1 MSRTT
6 SSVTLYRNAPMDR
19 TMKNLADYNKIS
31 LSALLD
37 SLSSITQNKNSYIS
51 IYKPIRWHTDSKITS
66 DDLYDF
72 NYLKIVNRDR
82 TYYAFIDNVTYIND
96 ADSEIKFTIDIWT
109 TYHKQFDLNSMNLIE
124 RAQIPQN
131 LNNEDLR
138 GAISINDP
146 MLSSGTQENIIEAK
160 RISYDSE
167 KYGKNEK
174 FLYVWYMPKWYKSLA
189 PDGNS
194 MNNSLKLMI
203 FKVNPKSK
211 SIRKSIAN
219 IMDNSYFYDGGKTN
233 IVRAEI
239 RENDS
244 LDLAETTYNG
254 KVIKSDRALY
264 YSKRS
269 FDFKGIPNWHDPNDG
284 NEWVTGEHG
293 GGVLYDTTSSWNS
306 DYHGMPGKPGDL
318 GIVTDVNQDSKMQ
331 PVHPLKNTKQGGSN
345 VVAFYPK
352 QKQIAERVI
361 KLGKVTD
368 LFHELSEKTN
378 IRNIKL
384 LGMPYTSLR
393 LSIYGQV
400 KDYDLG
406 SQNVSQ
412 TNDEIKVVRQQSTEP
427 NSPQVYQIVGLNGVH
442 ETGNMYGVMATGA
455 NYPFIVHINNEY
467 PIPVSDSLAYL
478 ENFRDQYIYNV
489 YNKFENKDASLTAN
503 VISYVNQYNKNN
515 AMLKNAGTV
524 YNATNRN
531 IAINEA
537 TSIISAL
544 IGTSS
549 LIDVLADSLS
559 NVFSVIKNNSAYQL
573 AKDKYSL
580 NESYNKT
587 IYKNNEY
594 NNDAVYRLS
603 KAVLG
608 DNFMREVTSDGR
620 SLMGANATDW
630 AIMAESYPY
639 AQLVTQDISTLKA
652 NDAILNRYGNYILHY
667 GKLSNYFGENS
678 YHGHS
683 YLKTRDANVKGSC
696 PMPAVQQFN
705 QMLDSGVTVW
715 DNIKDFKERN

>member
-1 MSRTT
+1 
-6 SSVTLYRNAPMDR
+6 
-19 TMKNLADYNKIS
+19 MKNIADYNKIS

-51 IYKPIRWHTDSKITS
+51 IYDPIRWHTDSKITS

-82 TYYAFIDNVTYIND
+82 TYYAFIDNITYIND

-109 TYHKQFDLNSMNLIE
+109 TFHKQFDLNSMNLIE

-146 MLSSGTQENIIEAK
+146 MLSSGTKENIIDAK

-174 FLYVWYMPKWYKSLA
+174 DLYVWYMPKWLNSLA

-194 MNNSLKLMI
+194 MNNSLKLII

-244 LDLAETTYNG
+244 LDLAETTYDG
-254 KVIKSDRALY
+254 KVIKSDHALNANNFFVDDY
-264 YSKRS
+264 HFSLP
-269 FDFKGIPNWHDPNDG
+269 DDDPDG
-284 NEWVTGEHG
+284 ND
-293 GGVLYDTTSSWNS
+293 LSSANAELASSTIKVANNW
-306 DYHGMPGKPGDL
+306 KW
-318 GIVTDVNQDSKMQ
+318 IQ

-361 KLGKVTD
+361 KIGTATD
-368 LFHELSEKTN
+368 LYHKLSEKTN

-384 LGMPYTSLR
+384 LGAPYTSLR
-393 LSIYGQV
+393 LTVYGQT
-400 KDYDLG
+400 KDYDIG

-412 TNDEIKVVRQQSTEP
+412 TNEEIKVVRQQSTEP

-442 ETGNMYGVMATGA
+442 ETGNMYGVMTTGA
-455 NYPFIVHINNEY
+455 NDPFIVHINNEY

-478 ENFRDQYIYNV
+478 ENFRDQYILNV
-489 YNKFENKDASLTAN
+489 ANAYSNMSASNAITHL
-503 VISYVNQYNKNN
+503 SYLNQKQKNWI
-515 AMLKNAGTV
+515 MVKNAGIA
-524 YNATNRN
+524 YNATNRD
-531 IAINEA
+531 IVISEA

-549 LIDVLADSLS
+549 LIDVLSDSLS
-559 NVFSVIKNNSAYQL
+559 NVFSAIKNQL
-573 AKDKYSL
+573 GYNINKQKYEL
-580 NESYNKT
+580 NKSYNSD

>member
-1 MSRTT
+1 
-6 SSVTLYRNAPMDR
+6 
-19 TMKNLADYNKIS
+19 MKNIADYNKIS

-51 IYKPIRWHTDSKITS
+51 IYDPIRWHTDSKITS

-82 TYYAFIDNVTYIND
+82 TYYAFIDNITYIND

-109 TYHKQFDLNSMNLIE
+109 TFHKQFDLNSMNLIE

-146 MLSSGTQENIIEAK
+146 MLSSGTKENIIDAK

-174 FLYVWYMPKWYKSLA
+174 FLYVWYMPKWLNSLA

-194 MNNSLKLMI
+194 MNNSLKLII

-244 LDLAETTYNG
+244 LDLAETTYDG
-254 KVIKSDRALY
+254 KVIKSDHALNAN
-264 YSKRS
+264 S
-269 FDFKGIPNWHDPNDG
+269 FGVND
-284 NEWVTGEHG
+284 EHFD
-293 GGVLYDTTSSWNS
+293 LNS
-306 DYHGMPGKPGDL
+306 DDPDGSDL
-318 GIVTDVNQDSKMQ
+318 GSASAELASSTIKVHNNWKWIQ

-361 KLGKVTD
+361 KIGTATD
-368 LFHELSEKTN
+368 LYHKLSEKTN

-384 LGMPYTSLR
+384 LGAPYTSLR
-393 LSIYGQV
+393 LTVYGQT
-400 KDYDLG
+400 KDYDIG

-427 NSPQVYQIVGLNGVH
+427 NSPQVYQVVGLNGVH
-442 ETGNMYGVMATGA
+442 ETGNMYGVMTTGV
-455 NYPFIVHINNEY
+455 NDPFIVHINNEY

-478 ENFRDQYIYNV
+478 ENFRDQYILNV
-489 YNKFENKDASLTAN
+489 ANAYSNMSASNAITHL
-503 VISYVNQYNKNN
+503 SYLNQKQKNWI
-515 AMLKNAGTV
+515 MVKNAGIA
-524 YNATNRN
+524 YNATNRD
-531 IAINEA
+531 IVISEA

-549 LIDVLADSLS
+549 LIDVLSDSLS
-559 NVFSVIKNNSAYQL
+559 NVFSAIKNQL
-573 AKDKYSL
+573 GYNINKQKYEL
-580 NESYNKT
+580 NKSYNSD

>member
-244 LDLAETTYNG
+244 LDLAETTYDG

-264 YSKRS
+264 SYTYTFTESN
-269 FDFKGIPNWHDPNDG
+269 IPDWSNPDGSGEWNHGDPNGHWAEGPWTD
-284 NEWVTGEHG
+284 
-293 GGVLYDTTSSWNS
+293 
-306 DYHGMPGKPGDL
+306 KPGADDAI
-318 GIVTDVNQDSKMQ
+318 GINQKEYKVQ
-331 PVHPLKNTKQGGSN
+331 PVHPLTNDKQGGSN

-489 YNKFENKDASLTAN
+489 YNRFENKEASSYAN
-503 VISYVNQYNKNN
+503 ILSYVNQYYKNS
-515 AMLKNAGTV
+515 AMLANAGTV

-531 IAINEA
+531 IAISEA

-559 NVFSVIKNNSAYQL
+559 NVFSVIKNNSAYEL

-580 NESYNKT
+580 NKKYNKN

>member
-194 MNNSLKLMI
+194 MNNSLKLII

-254 KVIKSDRALY
+254 KVIKSDKAINANKL
-264 YSKRS
+264 
-269 FDFKGIPNWHDPNDG
+269 FTKGDVILLDDPNFDENPDNDVDASSASVKNVGSG
-284 NEWVTGEHG
+284 NT
-293 GGVLYDTTSSWNS
+293 DT
-306 DYHGMPGKPGDL
+306 K
-318 GIVTDVNQDSKMQ
+318 VQ

-361 KLGKVTD
+361 KIGTVTD
-368 LFHELSEKTN
+368 LYHKLSEKTN

-384 LGMPYTSLR
+384 LGAPYTSLR
-393 LSIYGQV
+393 LTVYGQTN
-400 KDYDLG
+400 DYDIG

-427 NSPQVYQIVGLNGVH
+427 NSPQVYQVVGLNGVH
-442 ETGNMYGVMATGA
+442 ETGNMYGVMTTGA
-455 NYPFIVHINNEY
+455 NDPFIVHINNEY

-478 ENFRDQYIYNV
+478 ENFRDQYILNV
-489 YNKFENKDASLTAN
+489 ANAYTNTSASNAINRL
-503 VISYVNQYNKNN
+503 SYLNQKQKNWI
-515 AMLKNAGTV
+515 MIKNAGIV
-524 YNATNRN
+524 YNTTNRD
-531 IAINEA
+531 IIVSEA

-549 LIDVLADSLS
+549 LIDVLSDSLS
-559 NVFSVIKNNSAYQL
+559 NAFDAVKNQISYRVSKIKYDINKENNY
-573 AKDKYSL
+573 D
-580 NESYNKT
+580 

-594 NNDAVYRLS
+594 NNDAVYRVT

-608 DNFMREVTSDGR
+608 NDFMREVTSDGR
-620 SLMGANATDW
+620 SLIGANATDW

>member
-1 MSRTT
+1 
-6 SSVTLYRNAPMDR
+6 MDR

-37 SLSSITQNKNSYIS
+37 SLSSITQTKNSYIS

-96 ADSEIKFTIDIWT
+96 ADSEINFTIDIWT
-109 TYHKQFDLNSMNLIE
+109 TFHKQFDLNSMNLIE

-244 LDLAETTYNG
+244 LDLAETTYDG
-254 KVIKSDRALY
+254 KVIKSDKAINANKL
-264 YSKRS
+264 
-269 FDFKGIPNWHDPNDG
+269 FTKGDVILLDDPNFDENPDNDVDASSASVKNVG
-284 NEWVTGEHG
+284 SGLDE
-293 GGVLYDTTSSWNS
+293 DT
-306 DYHGMPGKPGDL
+306 K
-318 GIVTDVNQDSKMQ
+318 VQ

-361 KLGKVTD
+361 KIGTATD
-368 LFHELSEKTN
+368 LYHKLSEKTN

-384 LGMPYTSLR
+384 LGAPYTSLR
-393 LSIYGQV
+393 LTVYGQT
-400 KDYDLG
+400 KDYDIG

-427 NSPQVYQIVGLNGVH
+427 NSPQVYQVVGLNGVH
-442 ETGNMYGVMATGA
+442 ETGNMYGVMTTGA
-455 NYPFIVHINNEY
+455 NDPFIVHINNEY

-478 ENFRDQYIYNV
+478 ENFRDQYILNV
-489 YNKFENKDASLTAN
+489 ANAYTNTSASNAINRL
-503 VISYVNQYNKNN
+503 SYLNQKQKNWI
-515 AMLKNAGTV
+515 MIKNAGIV
-524 YNATNRN
+524 YNTTNRD
-531 IAINEA
+531 IIVSEA

-549 LIDVLADSLS
+549 LIDVLSDSLS
-559 NVFSVIKNNSAYQL
+559 NAFDAVKNQISYRVSKIKYDINKENNY
-573 AKDKYSL
+573 D
-580 NESYNKT
+580 

-594 NNDAVYRLS
+594 NNDAVYRVT

-608 DNFMREVTSDGR
+608 NDFMREVTSDGR

>member
-19 TMKNLADYNKIS
+19 TMKNIADYNKIS

-37 SLSSITQNKNSYIS
+37 SLSSITQNNNSYIS

-109 TYHKQFDLNSMNLIE
+109 TFHKQFDLNSMNLIE

-203 FKVNPKSK
+203 FKINPKSK

-244 LDLAETTYNG
+244 LDLAETTYDG
-254 KVIKSDRALY
+254 KVIKSDKAINANKL
-264 YSKRS
+264 
-269 FDFKGIPNWHDPNDG
+269 FTKGDVILLDDPNFDENPDNDVDASSASVKNVG
-284 NEWVTGEHG
+284 SGLDE
-293 GGVLYDTTSSWNS
+293 DT
-306 DYHGMPGKPGDL
+306 K
-318 GIVTDVNQDSKMQ
+318 VQ

-361 KLGKVTD
+361 KIGTATD
-368 LFHELSEKTN
+368 LYHKLSEKTN

-384 LGMPYTSLR
+384 LGAPYTSLR
-393 LSIYGQV
+393 LTVYGQT
-400 KDYDLG
+400 KDYDIG

-427 NSPQVYQIVGLNGVH
+427 NSPQVYQVVGLNGVH
-442 ETGNMYGVMATGA
+442 ETGNMYGVMTTGA
-455 NYPFIVHINNEY
+455 NDPFIVHINNEY

-478 ENFRDQYIYNV
+478 ENFRDQYILNV
-489 YNKFENKDASLTAN
+489 ANAYSNMSASNAITHL
-503 VISYVNQYNKNN
+503 SYLNQKQKNWI
-515 AMLKNAGTV
+515 MVKNAGIA
-524 YNATNRN
+524 YNATNRD
-531 IAINEA
+531 IVISEA

-549 LIDVLADSLS
+549 LIDVLSDSLS
-559 NVFSVIKNNSAYQL
+559 NVFSAIKNQL
-573 AKDKYSL
+573 GYNINKQKYEL
-580 NESYNKT
+580 NKSYNSD